1 VVYAGRIARIT
12 VVIAVRN
19 SAACLDACLSALSR
33 SAFTDYECIV
43 VDDCSTDTSASV
55 ASSHGF
61 PVLSMNRHAGPAAA
75 RNRGARAA
83 ASELLFFL
91 DADVCVQ
98 PDTLEL
104 VWKALSSDSGLD
116 AVMGSYDES
125 PADPSLVSQFKNLL
139 HHYIH
144 QHGNSRASTFWSACG
159 GIRGRVFREMGGFDE
174 NFRRPSVE
182 DIDFGMRMRRSGK
195 RVALDPHIQVK
206 HLKRWTLANLVK
218 TDVRDRAVPWTRL
231 ILSEGRMP
239 DDLNLRRGERRCVAL
254 SWLAALSIPAVFRTP
269 WSLAAGGAAVLGIVF
284 VQRRFYRFL
293 AQRRGWGFAVSAIPL
308 HLLYFLYSGVGFSA
322 GLIAH
327 CFDRVRKALSG
338 APADRVEAAAAP
350 SAAPHT
356 PPENRP

>member
-1 VVYAGRIARIT
+1 
-12 VVIAVRN
+12 VRN
-19 SAACLDACLSALSR
+19 SAASLDACLSALRLS
-33 SAFTDYECIV
+33 SFTDYECVV
-43 VDDCSTDTSASV
+43 VDDCSTDASAAV
-55 ASSHGF
+55 ALSHGF
-61 PVLSMNRHAGPAAA
+61 PALRMMRHSGPAAA

-98 PDTLEL
+98 PDTLER
-104 VWKALSSDSGLD
+104 VWKALSSDAGLD

-144 QHGNSRASTFWSACG
+144 QHGDWRAGTFWSACG
-159 GIRGRVFREMGGFDE
+159 GIRARVFREMGGFDE

-195 RVALDPHIQVK
+195 RLALDPRIQVK
-206 HLKRWTLANLVK
+206 HLKRWSLANLVR
-218 TDVRDRAVPWTRL
+218 TDVRDRALPWTRL
-231 ILSEGRMP
+231 ILAEGRMP

-254 SWLAALSIPAVFRTP
+254 SWMAALSVPACVWNP
-269 WSLAAGGAAVLGIVF
+269 WSLALGGAAVLGVVF

-293 AQRRGWGFAVSAIPL
+293 AERRGREFAASAIPL
-308 HLLYFLYSGVGFSA
+308 HVLYFLYSGVGFGA

-327 CFDRVRKALSG
+327 CFDRLRKALPGGSEKQ
-338 APADRVEAAAAP
+338 AEAVARRAA
-350 SAAPHT
+350 AAPHT
-356 PPENRP
+356 PPENTP